1 MRRTLLFL
9 PGNNPGM
16 IRDAHIYGADS
27 IMFDLEDSVAY
38 TEKDAARLLVASALK
53 SVDYAGVERAVRIN
67 TLATGGEADIAAVV
81 PCRPDAVMLPKTE
94 SIDDIRAC
102 EALLEEAE
110 AACGAAKKTLIM
122 PLIETPM
129 GLARCPEI
137 ALASKRV
144 TLLSLGGEDY
154 TASLGTQRT
163 REGRE
168 LIFARGMLAN
178 AAAAAGIDSI
188 DAPFADTNDPEGL
201 FLDTQNAR
209 TFGFKGK
216 FAINPRQISVIHKA
230 FAPTAKEIAW
240 AKRILV
246 VIEEAQKKGA
256 GVIAL
261 DGAPFIWQT
270 CSACL
275 RRNNHAQDHS
285 RPRDSRSARRHR
297 AQTLCRRVRRPPL
310 GDARSAPR
318 QVQTAGRG
326 QVPAGP

>member
-9 PGNNPGM
+9 PGNNPGNLQSG
-16 IRDAHIYGADS
+16 AVFGADG
-27 IMFDLEDSVAY
+27 IILDLEDSVSPA
-38 TEKDAARLLVASALK
+38 EKDAARLLVASALK

-67 TLATGGEADIAAVV
+67 TLAT
-81 PCRPDAVMLPKTE
+81 
-94 SIDDIRAC
+94 
-102 EALLEEAE
+102 
-110 AACGAAKKTLIM
+110 
-122 PLIETPM
+122 
-129 GLARCPEI
+129 
-137 ALASKRV
+137 
-144 TLLSLGGEDY
+144 GGEDY

-261 DGAPFIWQT
+261 DGKMVDAPIV
-270 CSACL
+270 A
-275 RRNNHAQDHS
+275 R
-285 RPRDSRSARRHR
+285 ARRTIHM
-297 AQTLCRRVRRPPL
+297 ADML
-310 GDARSAPR
+310 GLLEEE
-318 QVQTAGRG
+318 
-326 QVPAGP
+326 

>member
-9 PGNNPGM
+9 PGNNPGNLQSG
-16 IRDAHIYGADS
+16 AVFGADG
-27 IMFDLEDSVAY
+27 IILDLEDSVSPA
-38 TEKDAARLLVASALK
+38 EKDAARLLVASALK

-129 GLARCPEI
+129 GLARCLEI

-168 LIFARGMLAN
+168 LIFA
-178 AAAAAGIDSI
+178 AACSPTLQRQPASTPSMPPSPIPTIPKGSFSTLRTPVPSASRESLPSI
-188 DAPFADTNDPEGL
+188 
-201 FLDTQNAR
+201 R
-209 TFGFKGK
+209 
-216 FAINPRQISVIHKA
+216 
-230 FAPTAKEIAW
+230 AK
-240 AKRILV
+240 
-246 VIEEAQKKGA
+246 
-256 GVIAL
+256 
-261 DGAPFIWQT
+261 
-270 CSACL
+270 SA
-275 RRNNHAQDHS
+275 
-285 RPRDSRSARRHR
+285 
-297 AQTLCRRVRRPPL
+297 
-310 GDARSAPR
+310 
-318 QVQTAGRG
+318 
-326 QVPAGP
+326 

>member
-9 PGNNPGM
+9 PGNNPGNLQSG
-16 IRDAHIYGADS
+16 AVFGADG
-27 IMFDLEDSVAY
+27 IILDLEDSVSTA
-38 TEKDAARLLVASALK
+38 EKDAARLLVASALM

-81 PCRPDAVMLPKTE
+81 PCCPDAVMLPKTE

-102 EALLEEAE
+102 EALLEKAE
-110 AACGAAKKTLIM
+110 AACGATKKTLIM

-129 GLARCPEI
+129 GLARCLEI

-201 FLDTQNAR
+201 FLDTLNAR

-240 AKRILV
+240 AKRILA

-261 DGAPFIWQT
+261 DGKMVDAPIV
-270 CSACL
+270 A
-275 RRNNHAQDHS
+275 R
-285 RPRDSRSARRHR
+285 ARRTIHM
-297 AQTLCRRVRRPPL
+297 ADML
-310 GDARSAPR
+310 GLLEEE
-318 QVQTAGRG
+318 
-326 QVPAGP
+326 

>member
-9 PGNNPGM
+9 PGNNPGNLQSG
-16 IRDAHIYGADS
+16 AVFGADG
-27 IMFDLEDSVAY
+27 IILDLEDSVSPA
-38 TEKDAARLLVASALK
+38 EKDAARLLVASALK

-129 GLARCPEI
+129 GLARCLEI

-168 LIFARGMLAN
+168 LIFAP
-178 AAAAAGIDSI
+178 GIDSI

-216 FAINPRQISVIHKA
+216 FAINLRQISVIHKA

-261 DGAPFIWQT
+261 DGKMVDAPIV
-270 CSACL
+270 A
-275 RRNNHAQDHS
+275 R
-285 RPRDSRSARRHR
+285 ARRTIHM
-297 AQTLCRRVRRPPL
+297 ADML
-310 GDARSAPR
+310 GLLEEE
-318 QVQTAGRG
+318 
-326 QVPAGP
+326 

>member
-9 PGNNPGM
+9 PGNNPGNLQSG
-16 IRDAHIYGADS
+16 AVFGADG
-27 IMFDLEDSVAY
+27 IILDLEDSVSPA
-38 TEKDAARLLVASALK
+38 EKDAARLLVASALK

-67 TLATGGEADIAAVV
+67 TLAAGGEADIAAVV
-81 PCRPDAVMLPKTE
+81 PCGPDAVMLPKTE

-102 EALLEEAE
+102 EALLEKAE
-110 AACGAAKKTLIM
+110 AACGARKKTLIM

-129 GLARCPEI
+129 GLARCLEI

-154 TASLGTQRT
+154 TASLGTERT

-216 FAINPRQISVIHKA
+216 FAINPR
-230 FAPTAKEIAW
+230 
-240 AKRILV
+240 
-246 VIEEAQKKGA
+246 
-256 GVIAL
+256 
-261 DGAPFIWQT
+261 
-270 CSACL
+270 
-275 RRNNHAQDHS
+275 
-285 RPRDSRSARRHR
+285 
-297 AQTLCRRVRRPPL
+297 
-310 GDARSAPR
+310 
-318 QVQTAGRG
+318 
-326 QVPAGP
+326 

>member
-1 MRRTLLFL
+1 
-9 PGNNPGM
+9 
-16 IRDAHIYGADS
+16 
-27 IMFDLEDSVAY
+27 
-38 TEKDAARLLVASALK
+38 
-53 SVDYAGVERAVRIN
+53 
-67 TLATGGEADIAAVV
+67 
-81 PCRPDAVMLPKTE
+81 MLPKTE

-102 EALLEEAE
+102 EALLEKAE

-129 GLARCPEI
+129 GLARCLEI

-168 LIFARGMLAN
+168 LIFTRGMLAN

-261 DGAPFIWQT
+261 DGKMVDAPIV
-270 CSACL
+270 A
-275 RRNNHAQDHS
+275 R
-285 RPRDSRSARRHR
+285 ARRTIHM
-297 AQTLCRRVRRPPL
+297 ADML
-310 GDARSAPR
+310 GLLEEE
-318 QVQTAGRG
+318 
-326 QVPAGP
+326 

>member
-1 MRRTLLFL
+1 
-9 PGNNPGM
+9 
-16 IRDAHIYGADS
+16 
-27 IMFDLEDSVAY
+27 
-38 TEKDAARLLVASALK
+38 
-53 SVDYAGVERAVRIN
+53 
-67 TLATGGEADIAAVV
+67 
-81 PCRPDAVMLPKTE
+81 MLPKTE

-102 EALLEEAE
+102 EALLEKAE
-110 AACGAAKKTLIM
+110 AACGATKKTLIM

-129 GLARCPEI
+129 GLARCLEI

-201 FLDTQNAR
+201 FLDTLNAR

-240 AKRILV
+240 AKRILA

-261 DGAPFIWQT
+261 DGKMVDAPIV
-270 CSACL
+270 A
-275 RRNNHAQDHS
+275 R
-285 RPRDSRSARRHR
+285 ARRTIHM
-297 AQTLCRRVRRPPL
+297 ADML
-310 GDARSAPR
+310 GLLEEE
-318 QVQTAGRG
+318 
-326 QVPAGP
+326 

>member
-9 PGNNPGM
+9 PGNNPGNLQSG
-16 IRDAHIYGADS
+16 AVFGADG
-27 IMFDLEDSVAY
+27 IILDLEDSVSPA
-38 TEKDAARLLVASALK
+38 EKDAARLLVASALK

-102 EALLEEAE
+102 EALLEKAE
-110 AACGAAKKTLIM
+110 AACGARKKTLIM

-129 GLARCPEI
+129 GLARCLEI

-246 VIEEAQKKGA
+246 VIEDAQKKGA

-261 DGAPFIWQT
+261 DGKMVDAPIV
-270 CSACL
+270 A
-275 RRNNHAQDHS
+275 R
-285 RPRDSRSARRHR
+285 ARRTIHM
-297 AQTLCRRVRRPPL
+297 ADML
-310 GDARSAPR
+310 GLLEEE
-318 QVQTAGRG
+318 
-326 QVPAGP
+326 

>member
-9 PGNNPGM
+9 PGNNPGNLQSG
-16 IRDAHIYGADS
+16 AVFGADG
-27 IMFDLEDSVAY
+27 IILDLEDSVSPA
-38 TEKDAARLLVASALK
+38 EKDAARLLVASALK

-67 TLATGGEADIAAVV
+67 TLAAGGDADIAAVV
-81 PCRPDAVMLPKTE
+81 PCGPDAVMLPKTE

-102 EALLEEAE
+102 EALLEKAE
-110 AACGAAKKTLIM
+110 AACGAMKKTLIM

-129 GLARCPEI
+129 GLARCLDI

-144 TLLSLGGEDY
+144 TLLSLGA
-154 TASLGTQRT
+154 ASLGTERT

-201 FLDTQNAR
+201 FLDTLNAR

-261 DGAPFIWQT
+261 DGKMVDAPIV
-270 CSACL
+270 A
-275 RRNNHAQDHS
+275 R
-285 RPRDSRSARRHR
+285 ARRTIHM
-297 AQTLCRRVRRPPL
+297 ADML
-310 GDARSAPR
+310 GLLEEE
-318 QVQTAGRG
+318 
-326 QVPAGP
+326 

>member
-1 MRRTLLFL
+1 
-9 PGNNPGM
+9 
-16 IRDAHIYGADS
+16 
-27 IMFDLEDSVAY
+27 
-38 TEKDAARLLVASALK
+38 
-53 SVDYAGVERAVRIN
+53 
-67 TLATGGEADIAAVV
+67 
-81 PCRPDAVMLPKTE
+81 
-94 SIDDIRAC
+94 
-102 EALLEEAE
+102 
-110 AACGAAKKTLIM
+110 M

-129 GLARCPEI
+129 GLARCLEI

-201 FLDTQNAR
+201 FLDTLNAR

-261 DGAPFIWQT
+261 DGKMVDAPIV
-270 CSACL
+270 A
-275 RRNNHAQDHS
+275 R
-285 RPRDSRSARRHR
+285 ARRTIHM
-297 AQTLCRRVRRPPL
+297 ADML
-310 GDARSAPR
+310 GLLEEE
-318 QVQTAGRG
+318 
-326 QVPAGP
+326 

>member
-1 MRRTLLFL
+1 MS
-9 PGNNPGM
+9 P
-16 IRDAHIYGADS
+16 A
-27 IMFDLEDSVAY
+27 
-38 TEKDAARLLVASALK
+38 EKDAARLLVASALK
-53 SVDYAGVERAVRIN
+53 ERCYAGVERAVRIN

-129 GLARCPEI
+129 GLARCLEI

-188 DAPFADTNDPEGL
+188 DAPSPIPTIPKGSFSTL
-201 FLDTQNAR
+201 R
-209 TFGFKGK
+209 TPVPS
-216 FAINPRQISVIHKA
+216 ASRESLPSIR
-230 FAPTAKEIAW
+230 AK
-240 AKRILV
+240 
-246 VIEEAQKKGA
+246 
-256 GVIAL
+256 
-261 DGAPFIWQT
+261 
-270 CSACL
+270 SA
-275 RRNNHAQDHS
+275 
-285 RPRDSRSARRHR
+285 
-297 AQTLCRRVRRPPL
+297 
-310 GDARSAPR
+310 
-318 QVQTAGRG
+318 
-326 QVPAGP
+326 